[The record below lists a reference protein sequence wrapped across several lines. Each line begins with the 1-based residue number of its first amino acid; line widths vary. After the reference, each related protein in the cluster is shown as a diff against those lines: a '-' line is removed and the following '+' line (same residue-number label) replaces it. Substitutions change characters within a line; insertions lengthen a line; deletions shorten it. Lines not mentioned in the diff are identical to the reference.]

1 MKTLRE
7 STYGKTRK
15 IYLIAIVSLSSS
27 HGYFCIKGGHKM
39 SKLVQKILDTIQWI
53 REANYAAT
61 LARNGKIKEA
71 QAEYK

>member
-1 MKTLRE
+1 MQ
-7 STYGKTRK
+7 TRK
-15 IYLIAIVSLSSS
+15 KRPNAIVSLNYS
-27 HGYFCIKGGHKM
+27 HDYFRLKRRHKM
-39 SKLVQKILDTIQWI
+39 SKIIQKILDTIKWI